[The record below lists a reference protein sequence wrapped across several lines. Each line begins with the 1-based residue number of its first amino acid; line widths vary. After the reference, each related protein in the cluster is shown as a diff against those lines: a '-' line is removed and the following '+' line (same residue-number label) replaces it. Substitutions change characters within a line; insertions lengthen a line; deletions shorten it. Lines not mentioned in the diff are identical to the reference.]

1 MKKVFEVT
9 IIDNNGCATNEVYTC
24 SDITILFAI
33 LAKELVNK
41 DLEYEVKKIVITEEL
56 KW

>member
-24 SDITILFAI
+24 SDITIMFAI

-41 DLEYEVKKIVITEEL
+41 DLEYEVKKIIIEEVT
-56 KW
+56 